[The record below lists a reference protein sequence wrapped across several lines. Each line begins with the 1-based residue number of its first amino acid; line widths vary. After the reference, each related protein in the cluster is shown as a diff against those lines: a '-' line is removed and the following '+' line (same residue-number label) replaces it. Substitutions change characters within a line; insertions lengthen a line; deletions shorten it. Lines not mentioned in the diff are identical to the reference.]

1 MTELH
6 LALLLLAAA
15 LLLALYLYGK
25 WQERKAV
32 RRLDA
37 SLRQGIG
44 DPLGSTA
51 GSSAGPSAGVSVE
64 ATAGPS
70 AAVSARR
77 VEPRFAVDGEEAD
90 RAAEGKALDNATEGS
105 ALRVEPSAY
114 GLADGWIE
122 DPMLDFVLELRCAHP
137 IDGVTALEARAQLDR
152 LALSLP
158 THLAVWDA
166 RAQQWTSPDRFGFY
180 SDLLLATQLA
190 NRRGGLGEIDAARFV
205 AAAQQIAVMTEAD
218 TDGPDMVRLLAQAAE
233 LDRLCARFDVQITL
247 TLESLS
253 APWSAAALEGAA
265 QQTELSPAGALRWEA
280 RAAGARAL
288 VLFAKEAPTRQASLV
303 LDVPLARADASAL
316 GRLFSTASR
325 LAVQLGAQLVDD
337 NGRAVQAEAQGAIET
352 QLAQLRAEMSAAG
365 IEPGSLRA
373 QRLYSD

>member
-15 LLLALYLYGK
+15 LLLVLYLYGK

-37 SLRQGIG
+37 SLRRGIG
-44 DPLGSTA
+44 DPLGS
-51 GSSAGPSAGVSVE
+51 SAGESVG
-64 ATAGPS
+64 ASTA
-70 AAVSARR
+70 ASARR
-77 VEPRFAVDGEEAD
+77 VEPRFAAD
-90 RAAEGKALDNATEGS
+90 SAETGRAAEGKALDNASEGT
-105 ALRVEPSAY
+105 AVRVEPSAY

-137 IDGVTALEARAQLDR
+137 VDGVTALEARAQLDR

-190 NRRGGLGEIDAARFV
+190 NRSGGLGEIDAARFV

-218 TDGPDMVRLLAQAAE
+218 TDGPDMARLLAQAAE

-253 APWSAAALEGAA
+253 APWSAAALEAAA
-265 QQTELSPAGALRWEA
+265 QQAELSPAGTLRWES
-280 RAAGARAL
+280 RAAGVRAL
-288 VLFAKEAPTRQASLV
+288 VLFAREAPTRQASLV
-303 LDVPLARADASAL
+303 FDVPLARVEASAL
-316 GRLFSTASR
+316 GRLFSTGSR
-325 LAVQLGAQLVDD
+325 LATLLGAQLVDD
-337 NGRAVQAEAQGAIET
+337 NGRTVKAESQGVIET
-352 QLAQLRAEMSAAG
+352 QLAQLHAEMSAAG

-373 QRLYSD
+373 QRLYSE